1 MKHIFIIAIFVSGI
15 IKAPGAGVD
24 DPLLFPKDSY
34 VTETKIVKTSSGEK
48 KVIYRSYMHILY
60 VARPVDKEYQSLN
73 VSVPINVDGVDV
85 DPTNAPILFVV
96 GVGGYMSV
104 SNMHSGG
111 MGGNADLALAAG
123 YIVVSPGCR
132 GRDNKAADGT
142 WYGKAPAAI
151 VDLKAAVRYIRHNKT
166 VIPGN
171 TDWIFSTGVSAG
183 GALSALLGASGNSPL
198 FEPYLKEIGAADAD
212 DAIYGCAA
220 FCPITDLDHADGAYE
235 WMYGTSPTRSGLVDQ
250 TLSKEL
256 KSIYRQYQAS
266 LHLQGKDGFGPITAD
281 NYDKYLLQYY
291 LLPSANKFLSSLTP
305 QKRTDYLS
313 KNPWITWTDK
323 GAAFTFADYVTHVG
337 RMKGLPAFDDL
348 NLKNPEPI
356 EFGDKTTDAR
366 HFTDF
371 SLQHATGNQYE
382 AVGSDLKKLIN
393 LMNVMYSL
401 GQRNSD
407 CAKYWWLRQ
416 GGSDNHTSQTVIAN
430 LATKLENQHKDVNAR
445 LYWDAGHG
453 ADEDAEDFI
462 AWIGHL
468 TGSPNHAAGVTTTAG
483 VTTGANIPPAV
494 ASTDQ
499 SDPGLYDLAGFINQI
514 RAVDNH
520 AHPNTIDPNDKGA
533 DALPLDTLGPIQ
545 LPARV
550 RPESPVWITAAK
562 ALYGFEGAT
571 LDQQAIKTLTGRQQD
586 TLKQKGVNFPDWA
599 LDQAGIEVML
609 GNRVAM
615 GPGLSAPRFRW
626 VSFVDAF
633 LFPLSTKAEAAAT
646 PDRQK
651 LFPMESKLLQG
662 YLNDLHLAKLPATL
676 DVYLKQ
682 VVTATLE
689 SQQKAGCLAV
699 KFEAAY
705 LRSLDIGKP
714 TPQDAQKIYAQYIN
728 GGEPSHKDNKCLQ
741 DYIFRY
747 IAREAGR
754 LGMAVHIHAYP
765 AAGDYFVAGDCDPL
779 LLESVFNDPE
789 LRNTNFVILHGG
801 GEFWQHT
808 TAMLWKPNVYTD
820 FSLMTQLWTPRE
832 LAVTLRHW
840 LSQFPEKVL
849 FATDA
854 DAFGPGLGWE
864 MSAYLAATS
873 GREALTLALSG
884 MVADHEISL
893 DRAKEIATM
902 VMRGNANTLYHLGL

>member
-1 MKHIFIIAIFVSGI
+1 MKHLLIVVVFVSGI
-15 IKAPGAGVD
+15 AKVLGTGAD
-24 DPLLFPKDSY
+24 DPLLFPKDRY
-34 VTETKIVKTSSGEK
+34 TTETKTVKTSSGEK

-60 VARPVDKEYQSLN
+60 VARPVDKDYQSLN

-85 DPTNAPILFVV
+85 DATNAPILFVI

-104 SNMHSGG
+104 SNTHNGG
-111 MGGNADLALAAG
+111 EPIKTSSNADLALAAG
-123 YIVVSPGCR
+123 YVVVSPACR

-166 VIPGN
+166 IIPGN

-198 FEPYLKEIGAADAD
+198 YEPYLTGIGAADAD

-235 WMYGTSPTRSGLVDQ
+235 WMYGASPTRSGLVDQ

-256 KSIYRQYQAS
+256 KTTYRQYQAS
-266 LHLQGKDGFGPITAD
+266 LRLQGRNNFGPVTAD
-281 NYDKYLLQYY
+281 NYDRYLLQYY
-291 LLPSANKFLSSLTP
+291 LLPSANKFLNDLTTE
-305 QKRTDYLS
+305 KRTGYLS
-313 KNPWITWTDK
+313 KNPWITWTEK
-323 GAAFTFADYVTHVG
+323 GAAFTFAGYVTHVG

-371 SLQHATGNQYE
+371 SLQHTTGNQYE
-382 AVGSDLKKLIN
+382 SVGSDLKKLIN
-393 LMNVMYSL
+393 IMNVMYFI

-416 GGSDNHTSQTVIAN
+416 GTSDNHTSQTVIAN

-453 ADEDAEDFI
+453 SDEDAEDFI

-468 TGSPNHAAGVTTTAG
+468 TGSPIHTTAVTTA
-483 VTTGANIPPAV
+483 TGILPAA
-494 ASTDQ
+494 ASKDQ
-499 SDPGLYDLAGFINQI
+499 PDPGLAAFINHI
-514 RAVDNH
+514 SAIDNH
-520 AHPNTIDPNDKGA
+520 AHPNTIDPNDKDA

-562 ALYGFEGAT
+562 ALYGFDGAT
-571 LDQQAIKTLTGRQQD
+571 LDQQAIKTLTARQQD

-633 LFPLSTKAEAAAT
+633 LFPLSTKTEAAAT
-646 PDRQK
+646 PDRKK
-651 LFPMESKLLQG
+651 LFPMEAQHLQA
-662 YLNDLHLAKLPATL
+662 YLNGLHFEKLPATL

-705 LRSLDIGKP
+705 LRSLDVENP
-714 TPQDAQKIYAQYIN
+714 TLQEAQKIYAQYIN

-754 LGMAVHIHAYP
+754 LGMAVHIHSYP
-765 AAGDYFVAGDCDPL
+765 AAGDYFVAKDCDPL
-779 LLESVFNDPE
+779 LLESVFNDPA

-808 TAMLWKPNVYTD
+808 AAMLWKPNVYAD
-820 FSLMTQLWTPRE
+820 ISLMTQLWTPRE

-873 GREALTLALSG
+873 GREALTLALTG

-893 DRAKEIATM
+893 SRAKEIATM